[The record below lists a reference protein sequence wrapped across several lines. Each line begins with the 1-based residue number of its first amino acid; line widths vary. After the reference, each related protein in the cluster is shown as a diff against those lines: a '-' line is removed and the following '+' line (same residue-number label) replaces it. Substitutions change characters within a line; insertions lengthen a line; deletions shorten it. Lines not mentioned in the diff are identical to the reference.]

1 MRTTIDLPDKIVK
14 KAKMEAIKQGI
25 TLKEFFQKALEKEL
39 STVSSSGSSSPWQ
52 KLRGMGAASNLSPED
67 SGFEGYSGPD
77 WQAALQVNEPQ

>member
-1 MRTTIDLPDKIVK
+1 MRTTIDLPDNIVK

-39 STVSSSGSSSPWQ
+39 NSAKHSGSGSPWQ
-52 KLRGMGAASNLSPED
+52 KLRGQGTASALSPED

-77 WQAALQVNEPQ
+77 WQSGIQINEPQ